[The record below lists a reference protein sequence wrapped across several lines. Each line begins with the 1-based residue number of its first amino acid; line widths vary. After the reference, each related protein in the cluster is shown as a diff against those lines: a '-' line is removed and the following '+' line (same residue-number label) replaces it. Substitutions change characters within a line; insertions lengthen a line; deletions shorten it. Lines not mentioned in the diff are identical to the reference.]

1 MPRRAEHS
9 EVRRR
14 QHQLEQQ
21 LLPLGQSLVLMP
33 DQLAV
38 IVDKADGGIAQ
49 REQNRQ
55 RQRDQT
61 PPLTADGA
69 EHGVARRCQQ
79 ERQNKADAA
88 HSGGSRL
95 GLVPMGPS
103 VRIGCPSLKCRRT
116 GRRIKPKMTV
126 RISAQPPV
134 AAARIPS
141 SEVESDPM
149 SVSPLLF
156 PGNR

>member
-55 RQRDQT
+55 RQRDRT
-61 PPLTADGA
+61 PPSPRTARNTA
-69 EHGVARRCQQ
+69 
-79 ERQNKADAA
+79 
-88 HSGGSRL
+88 S
-95 GLVPMGPS
+95 
-103 VRIGCPSLKCRRT
+103 
-116 GRRIKPKMTV
+116 
-126 RISAQPPV
+126 PPLP
-134 AAARIPS
+134 AGTP
-141 SEVESDPM
+141 E
-149 SVSPLLF
+149 
-156 PGNR
+156 